1 MSGAIAVIAPTD
13 AKRMWSGGPLR
24 LCSSIRKGRRWIP
37 LADGGFGGPYVCDGC
52 HRPVAGVYRVRETWL
67 CAACKMRSEAREI
80 A

>member
-24 LCSSIRKGRRWIP
+24 LCSSIRKGR
-37 LADGGFGGPYVCDGC
+37 GGFRSRTVVSAA
-52 HRPVAGVYRVRETWL
+52 RIFAMAVRGL
-67 CAACKMRSEAREI
+67 SLAFI